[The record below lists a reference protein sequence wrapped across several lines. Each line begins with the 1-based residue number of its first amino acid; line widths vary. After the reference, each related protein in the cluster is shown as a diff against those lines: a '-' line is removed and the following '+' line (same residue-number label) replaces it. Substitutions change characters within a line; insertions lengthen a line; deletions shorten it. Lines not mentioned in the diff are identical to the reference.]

1 MIYEVMNM
9 NKKKAIMVIGAIALF
24 IILYKYLPL
33 LIIGGCVILIIRKDR
48 KQIPEQKPKR
58 PRIEAEPTDYLQIQ
72 ATVEEAKGVIEEHNN
87 IIRSTDLR
95 QFQGRNNV
103 TKEELATY
111 MFEQHYWNGAYER
124 RTMMEEIIK
133 HCNLT
138 MDDIEWCEEN
148 LRHYRYD
155 GDPHEYKACAVYNE
169 EAKAI
174 SDYTNEQESA
184 RIKQEVAKL
193 IKEHKA
199 QLEFIK
205 PDDTNGELAKIYTEQ
220 FNKSLRFYANQL
232 RQYDYDYWLKMKG
245 YIR

>member
-1 MIYEVMNM
+1 M

-58 PRIEAEPTDYLQIQ
+58 QRIDAEPTDYLEIQ
-72 ATVEEAKGVIEEHNN
+72 ATIQEAQQVIDEHNE

-95 QFQGRNNV
+95 QFQGRTDV

-111 MFEQHYWNGAYER
+111 MFEQHYWNGVYER
-124 RTMMEEIIK
+124 RTMMEEIVK
-133 HCNLT
+133 HCNLSLE
-138 MDDIEWCEEN
+138 DVDWCEDR
-148 LRHYRYD
+148 LQHYTYE
-155 GDPHEYKACAVYNE
+155 GDPYHEYKACVAYNE

-184 RIKQEVAKL
+184 RIKQEVKKL
-193 IKEHKA
+193 IKEHKEH
-199 QLEFIK
+199 LEFIK
-205 PDDTNGELAKIYTEQ
+205 PDDTDGELTKIFTEQ
-220 FNKSLRFYANQL
+220 YNKTLRFYASQL
-232 RQYDYDYWLKMKG
+232 RQYDYESWLKMKG
-245 YIR
+245 YLK